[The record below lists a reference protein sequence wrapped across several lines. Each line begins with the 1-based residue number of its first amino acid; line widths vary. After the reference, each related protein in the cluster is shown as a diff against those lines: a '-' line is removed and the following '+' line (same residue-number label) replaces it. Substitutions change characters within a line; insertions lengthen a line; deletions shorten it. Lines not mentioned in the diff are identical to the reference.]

1 MADKKTVP
9 GYSGTLDMQDPESIR
24 AYVRDCLAMSI
35 DPSVAGLK
43 RLEMLE
49 EHAAKL
55 EAKASKPA
63 ELRLIDPKAAA
74 EELAR
79 RQQALYRNA
88 MLGVEGLTGAVAA
101 DE

>member
-1 MADKKTVP
+1 MSDKKTVP
-9 GYSGTLDMQDPESIR
+9 GYPGTLDMQDPESIR

-55 EAKASKPA
+55 EQQKASA
-63 ELRLIDPKAAA
+63 EPPKVDSADELAAA
-74 EELAR
+74 RERLR
-79 RQQALYRNA
+79 KS
-88 MLGVEGLTGAVAA
+88 LGNG
-101 DE
+101 